1 MAFGPLLG
9 PVFGPTLR
17 WSTNQALQSPMMDE
31 IRDDFK
37 REIWDMEDIMVER
50 VDKMIAMMQRLLD
63 IMEQLLKATESLRSL
78 TSTMLTSEVLTNE
91 QLGQLLMAFVAAAQ
105 QQPPTPPPPPAAT
118 SSFGKSRGPRW

>member
-37 REIWDMEDIMVER
+37 REIWDMEDIMIER
-50 VDKMIAMMQRLLD
+50 VDEMLVMMRRLLE
-63 IMEQLLKATESLRSL
+63 IMEQALKALEGVRSL

-91 QLGQLLMAFVAAAQ
+91 QLGQLIMAFAAAAQ
-105 QQPPTPPPPPAAT
+105 QQTPPPPPSVPT
-118 SSFGKSRGPRW
+118 NSFGKTRGPRW